1 MLPDF
6 GMYNV
11 GMFSYNAILYA
22 IALAGGTCRD
32 FLWTTLAILHS
43 VALQWFGMA
52 GRHRSS
58 FPYGSY

>member
-1 MLPDF
+1 MPDF

-32 FLWTTLAILHS
+32 FLWMTLAILHS